1 MFGCTLNVCCLPLR
15 WSRNQFPDDKRKE
28 GPMVACTFLFTVLPL
43 RNPSLLK
50 PRRLK
55 KPVSHQNH
63 SSGLYALFISVCHGC
78 PYWIMEFESISFH
91 GTGLDLHCRNEWY
104 MNHRLAKLHSVLHS
118 KITLSLPNKHIAL
131 HWLRTCSLICFAANH
146 RFLIPPSGHVDEN
159 FPSAW
164 YRRTWVEWFEGIV
177 PLSQWGKWWLFMVSV
192 SWKLSSLRFMFSKC

>member
-1 MFGCTLNVCCLPLR
+1 MIKKPISWWQKKRGSHGSLHISIYCFTLEK
-15 WSRNQFPDDKRKE
+15 S
-28 GPMVACTFLFTVLPL
+28 FT
-43 RNPSLLK
+43 LLK

-63 SSGLYALFISVCHGC
+63 NSGLYALFISVCHGC

-131 HWLRTCSLICFAANH
+131 HWLRACSLICFAANH
-146 RFLIPPSGHVDEN
+146 RFLIPPSGHVDKN

-164 YRRTWVEWFEGIV
+164 YRRTWVE
-177 PLSQWGKWWLFMVSV
+177 
-192 SWKLSSLRFMFSKC
+192 